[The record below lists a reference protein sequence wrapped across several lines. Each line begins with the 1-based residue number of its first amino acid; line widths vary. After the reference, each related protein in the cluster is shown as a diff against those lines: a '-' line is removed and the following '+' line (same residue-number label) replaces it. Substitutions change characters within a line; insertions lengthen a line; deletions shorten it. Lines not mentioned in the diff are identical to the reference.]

1 MGKLLRRYGLG
12 LFLGIA
18 FSGCSDEDS
27 GLQITGPEAPKGEG
41 RVYPITEV
49 SFGANDGV
57 QVSALF
63 GALSGGEA
71 LPVVILLHD
80 LGGDKDDWL
89 SSTSAYVEL
98 LERNYA
104 VLAIDLR
111 GHGDTSLPDDRQVL
125 QITDLENSFLD
136 VHAALIWLQ
145 SQSGG
150 DPNRVAVVGSGS
162 GANVAYISLGVFPE
176 QIRTGISLSPGLWE
190 ASSLEPLLVGNGI
203 DPFGPRSILFMVGDD
218 DQLQGPEVSLSY
230 ADFARNL
237 EALTAQPK
245 DLRVFQNS
253 ADHGFD
259 LLNNVPEALDLLF
272 LWLENNL

>member
-1 MGKLLRRYGLG
+1 MGELLRRYGLV

-18 FSGCSDEDS
+18 IAGCSDDDP
-27 GLQITGPEAPKGEG
+27 GLQITGPEVPTGQG

-49 SFGANDGV
+49 SFAANDGV
-57 QVSALF
+57 EVSALF
-63 GALSGGEA
+63 GALSGGQA

-80 LGGDKDDWL
+80 LGGDKGDWL

-104 VLAIDLR
+104 VLAIDMR
-111 GHGDTSLPDDRQVL
+111 GHGDTPLPEDRQVL
-125 QITDLENSFLD
+125 QLADLENSFLD
-136 VHAALIWLQ
+136 VHAALTWLQ
-145 SQSGG
+145 SQSGV
-150 DPNRVAVVGSGS
+150 DPNRVAVIGSGS
-162 GANVAYISLGVFPE
+162 GANVAYVSLGVFPE

-190 ASSLEPLLVGNGI
+190 ASSLEPLLVGDGI
-203 DPFGPRSILFMVGDD
+203 DPFGPRSILFMVGEG
-218 DQLQGPEVSLSY
+218 DQLQGPDISLSY
-230 ADFARNL
+230 ADFARSL
-237 EALTAQPK
+237 EALTAEPK

-253 ADHGFD
+253 ADHGFE